1 MKLFDVRSIQL
12 EAPFER
18 AFAFI
23 AGQDNL
29 PRWTS
34 AFKRVGGGRALLE
47 TAAGSVEV
55 GLQVDASREYGVVD
69 WHLSFPDGGRA
80 SAHSR
85 LIDLGSGRLAYTFVL
100 TPPPV
105 ALEQIEGALEQ
116 QSQRLG
122 EELQRLRD
130 VLEAR

>member
-1 MKLFDVRSIQL
+1 MKRFDVRSIQI

-23 AGQDNL
+23 AAPNTL

-34 AFKRVGGGRALLE
+34 AFKHVDSGRASME
-47 TAAGSVEV
+47 TPAGSVEI
-55 GLQVDASREYGVVD
+55 GLRVDASRDSGVVD
-69 WHLSFPDGGRA
+69 WHMSFPDGGRA

-85 LIDLGSGRLAYTFVL
+85 LIDLGEGRCAYAFVL
-100 TPPPV
+100 SAPPV

-116 QSQRLG
+116 QSRTLE
-122 EELQRLRD
+122 EELERLRGI
-130 VLEAR
+130 LEAR